1 VGYELIQEQLYITFF
16 SLKWDGADTRHGT
29 GTVCHPP
36 LLLLPGTGRE
46 MAVVLLC
53 GYRGTG
59 KDTLFTEWEQGRFPW
74 KVYRSRLSEQLGFPI
89 PLAPVR
95 VAFADPLK
103 QEVAEQYG
111 VPIDAPKEEKLW
123 RNEAGELVSAR
134 DLYIA
139 WGAYRRSQDPNYWCK
154 KGAELVMK
162 APGTAVVTDW
172 RFVNE
177 GMYFDERFPDLIT
190 VRLFRSA
197 VPIPPEDIESEH
209 QLDGATTD
217 YLLVTSQ
224 EDFAAAVEQFPQYR
238 DYILSSP

>member
-1 VGYELIQEQLYITFF
+1 
-16 SLKWDGADTRHGT
+16 
-29 GTVCHPP
+29 
-36 LLLLPGTGRE
+36 

-74 KVYRSRLSEQLGFPI
+74 KVYRNPSSEQPGLTI
-89 PLAPVR
+89 PLSPVR

-103 QEVAEQYG
+103 QEVAERYG
-111 VPIDAPKEEKLW
+111 VPINAPKEAKLW
-123 RNEAGELVSAR
+123 VSEITGDLVSAR

-139 WGAYRRSQDPNYWCK
+139 WGAYRRSQDPDYWCK

-177 GMYFDERFPDLIT
+177 GMYFDKRFPDLIT

-224 EDFAAAVEQFPQYR
+224 EDFSAAVEQFPQYR
-238 DYILSSP
+238 DYTLFLP